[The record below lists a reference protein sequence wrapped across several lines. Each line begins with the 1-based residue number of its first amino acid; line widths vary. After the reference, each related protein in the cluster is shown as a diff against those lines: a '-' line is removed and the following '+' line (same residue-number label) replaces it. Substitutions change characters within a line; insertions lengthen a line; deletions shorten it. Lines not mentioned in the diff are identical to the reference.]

1 MVNLSFKKS
10 DFSYEHKRIL
20 KETIIMERGPG
31 TILRDFNVILNY
43 LKEKDLPVSGTH
55 QFPRNLLPEI
65 NALLSC
71 PIQLGLRRPD
81 QKSYPH
87 IDGLYLLLRASG
99 LTCIEG
105 RGKKLL
111 FLLDKGIYQIWESLN
126 PTEKYFTLFET
137 WLLRGKEEIINRRDR
152 SLIPDH
158 FMRWIHLFEFIPK
171 KGLQVAGDK
180 GIEYS
185 IRYILGW
192 YNLGLLELFG
202 LITIKPAS
210 PIEGEGW
217 QIERIDRT
225 AFGDALFALLN
236 KKFFSNGKYLVLE
249 KDEKAKVGRLQ
260 ALLQPYFPEWKKT
273 LTIPE
278 RVFLEGTYIFKV
290 SLGRVWYRIAIP
302 AGYSLNS
309 LSSFILDTVKFDY
322 DHLYQFEYENPFGA
336 FERVNHP
343 YMDEGPWADDVLI
356 GNLPLRIGQ
365 KMTYLY
371 DFGDNWEFEVTLEQ
385 VELDKKIEKP
395 VLLEQHGKPPKQYP
409 TFEM

>member
-10 DFSYEHKRIL
+10 EFSYEYKRIL
-20 KETIIMERGPG
+20 KDTVITETVPG
-31 TILRDFNVILNY
+31 TILRDFSVILNY

-55 QFPRNLLPEI
+55 QFPRSLLPEI

-71 PIQLGLRRPD
+71 PIQLGLKRPD

-105 RGKKLL
+105 RGKKL
-111 FLLDKGIYQIWESLN
+111 FLLVDKGISQIWESLN
-126 PTEKYFTLFET
+126 PTEKYFTSLET
-137 WLLRGKEEIINRRDR
+137 WLLRGKEEIIGRRNR
-152 SLIPDH
+152 SLIPDN
-158 FMRWIHLFEFIPK
+158 FIGWIHFFEFLPK
-171 KGLQVAGDK
+171 TGLQVMGDK
-180 GIEYS
+180 GIEHS
-185 IRYILGW
+185 IRYIPGW

-202 LITIKPAS
+202 LIAIKPAS

-217 QIERIDRT
+217 RIERIDRT
-225 AFGDALFALLN
+225 LFGDALFALLY
-236 KKFFSNGKYLVLE
+236 KKLSHYEKSLVLE
-249 KDEKAKVGRLQ
+249 KDERATVGRLQ
-260 ALLQPYFPEWKKT
+260 PLLQPYFPEWEKS
-273 LTIPE
+273 LSIPE
-278 RVFLEGTYIFKV
+278 RVFREGTYIFKI
-290 SLGRVWYRIAIP
+290 SLGQVWFRIAIP
-302 AGYSLNS
+302 AGYSLGS
-309 LSSFILDTVKFDY
+309 LSSIILDTVKFNY

-371 DFGDNWEFEVTLEQ
+371 DFGDNWEFEVTLEKIA
-385 VELDKKIEKP
+385 LDRKIEKQI
-395 VLLEQHGKPPKQYP
+395 LLEQHGKPPKQYRDWD
-409 TFEM
+409 